1 MMGEEVEG
9 FEARSMTTIRAGN
22 VDGRAGR
29 FKRDP
34 TSFDAALTLW
44 DFTLNEFHSDL
55 ISLRQIGV
63 SQTCLDNWPEPSGL
77 RGRREGSRDPA
88 LLLFGRGSRYAGRG
102 VEPTAICLDGN
113 MISLGPILKR
123 FAGKNR

>member
-34 TSFDAALTLW
+34 TSFDAAPNPVGLHPPASPRAT
-44 DFTLNEFHSDL
+44 FFPEF
-55 ISLRQIGV
+55 
-63 SQTCLDNWPEPSGL
+63 
-77 RGRREGSRDPA
+77 SRP
-88 LLLFGRGSRYAGRG
+88 
-102 VEPTAICLDGN
+102 
-113 MISLGPILKR
+113 
-123 FAGKNR
+123 

>member
-34 TSFDAALTLW
+34 TSFDAALTRW
-44 DFTLNEFHSDL
+44 TPP
-55 ISLRQIGV
+55 
-63 SQTCLDNWPEPSGL
+63 TGL
-77 RGRREGSRDPA
+77 AARN
-88 LLLFGRGSRYAGRG
+88 
-102 VEPTAICLDGN
+102 V
-113 MISLGPILKR
+113 
-123 FAGKNR
+123 